1 MSARDRTDWM
11 SLDGL
16 KAHFTM
22 HALQSD
28 LLDVG
33 LERRGTEG
41 PAFILMHT
49 GAALRSDGAEARGE
63 VLEAIEEKIRQ
74 HEAEAQSAQS
84 QADRWKDIRER
95 ISGMEDNE
103 AWKNPLWEREMMKAF
118 RREIRGMG
126 SSTRNPSRHGKR
138 LLNHKFRRAFT
149 YRDVVCIHQGQFAAF
164 KVDRTEM
171 DLMNSVPNEW
181 KDLFPEI
188 EFKRTVFR
196 WMVFPKDL
204 SGGTSI
210 AYLQFGNMAGRL
222 AGNGH
227 TRRYD
232 FDGDHWLEGD
242 SIESWVS

>member
-1 MSARDRTDWM
+1 MRARDRTEWM

-16 KAHFTM
+16 KTHFTM
-22 HALQSD
+22 HALQAD

-41 PAFILMHT
+41 PAFMLLHT
-49 GAALRSDGAEARGE
+49 GAALRPDGAEARRE
-63 VLEAIEEKIRQ
+63 VIEAIEEKIRQ
-74 HEAEAQSAQS
+74 HEAEAHAAQS
-84 QADRWKDIRER
+84 QANKWKDIRGR
-95 ISGMEDNE
+95 IASMEDDD
-103 AWKNPLWEREMMKAF
+103 AWRNPLWEREIMKAF
-118 RREIRGMG
+118 RKEIRGMG
-126 SSTRNPSRHGKR
+126 SVIPTPSRHGKR
-138 LLNHKFRRAFT
+138 LFNHKFRRSFT

-171 DLMNSVPNEW
+171 DLMSSAPEEW
-181 KDLFPEI
+181 KTLFPEI

-222 AGNGH
+222 AGSGH

-232 FDGDHWLEGD
+232 FDGNQWAQGD
-242 SIESWVS
+242 SVESWVS